1 VPDDSTTLIGLIAV
15 LLLGMTWHE
24 AAHAWVADK
33 LGDPTA
39 RSRGRVT
46 MNPIKHIDP
55 FLSILLPYL
64 LYTFTGYMFG
74 GAKPV
79 PVNPGNFKP
88 HRRARDFMF
97 VALAGPGSNL
107 LMAAGWG
114 LLFVVTVWLGGV
126 EQAPGIPNPYSG
138 TMVSANP
145 PGLDVEADSWIQVW
159 AFLGVFIN
167 LLLAIFNMFPIPP
180 LDGSRVIGWLLPTR
194 LQMHWY
200 RLDRVGFLVV
210 IAFFLLLDGLQYVEM
225 VLTPLYNAYDGAVDQ
240 LIALDPLDKLA

>member
-1 VPDDSTTLIGLIAV
+1 MPDDSTTIAGIIAV
-15 LLLGMTWHE
+15 LLLGITWHE

-39 RSRGRVT
+39 RNLGRVS
-46 MNPIKHIDP
+46 MNPIRHVDP
-55 FLSILLPYL
+55 FLTILLPLL
-64 LYTFTGYMFG
+64 LYLFTPFILA

-79 PVNPGNFKP
+79 PVNPANFP
-88 HRRARDFMF
+88 PGRRARDFML

-114 LLFVVTVWLGGV
+114 LLFVLAVWFGGV
-126 EQAPGIPNPYSG
+126 EQAPGIANPYNG
-138 TMVSANP
+138 TVVSANP

-180 LDGSRVIGWLLPTR
+180 LDGSRVIGWLLPNA

-200 RLDRVGFLVV
+200 RLDRLGFLVV
-210 IAFFLLLDGLQYVEM
+210 IAFFLLLDGFQYVEM
-225 VLTPLYNAYDGAVDQ
+225 VLGPLYVAYDGAIDQ
-240 LIALDPLDKLA
+240 LIALDPLDTFA